1 MRFAAT
7 ASEPVA
13 GETAQRI
20 LAEAGTAADA
30 LIAGFLSGFRSAPLG
45 LALADSGVAWR
56 ALESERERSMV
67 ARASPGLGLPR
78 PRGAATGQRIPPA
91 ARVAVPASLGMLALL
106 HAHYGKLTFQRLAAP
121 AVEHADEIGAAE
133 RSALLGRIGR
143 RSASALR
150 EAITARPILAL
161 AGRSEGGLL
170 SERDLSEVRPEASVP
185 REIEIGARR
194 ALLVPWPAPEAPH
207 RIVEVIAAADA
218 HGVLAL
224 LAYSPDDD
232 GIAVPELGLTLCRD
246 ATVVKRGV
254 PRVSPGEPIPCPAP
268 IVLALSDQT
277 LLMALGVR
285 ASVPMSVAD
294 LSLGWAKTGVAAKL
308 LRAARD
314 AANGDRAFGVLRS
327 ETQQVQKLV
336 G

>member
-1 MRFAAT
+1 VRFAAI
-7 ASEPVA
+7 ASEPAA
-13 GETAQRI
+13 GEAAQRI

-30 LIAGFLSGFRSAPLG
+30 LIAGFLAASAARHSVLLSPVQAL
-45 LALADSGVAWR
+45 LAGPGVG
-56 ALESERERSMV
+56 
-67 ARASPGLGLPR
+67 ARAFDGRARQPGLGLPR
-78 PRGAATGQRIPPA
+78 PRGAATGQRIPAA

-106 HAHYGKLTFQRLAAP
+106 HAHYGKLTTQRLAVP

-133 RSALLGRIGR
+133 RGALLGRIGR
-143 RSASALR
+143 RGASALR
-150 EAITARPILAL
+150 EAITARPLLAVG
-161 AGRSEGGLL
+161 GRSEGGLL
-170 SERDLSEVRPEASVP
+170 SERDLSEVRPETSVP
-185 REIEIGARR
+185 REVEIGARR

-232 GIAVPELGLTLCRD
+232 GIAVPELGLTLSRD
-246 ATVVKRGV
+246 ASVVKRGV
-254 PRVSPGEPIPCPAP
+254 PRLSPGEPIPCPAP
-268 IVLALSDQT
+268 IVLALSDQR

-285 ASVPMSVAD
+285 ASVPVSVAD
-294 LSLGWAKTGVAAKL
+294 LSASWAKTGVAAKL

-314 AANGDRAFGVLRS
+314 ATNGDRAFAVLRS
-327 ETQQVQKLV
+327 ETQQVRKLV